1 MILPFGATF
10 EPRRSRGNCQKEEV
24 MPTGKLLELQN
35 VGKNFDG
42 KWVVKGATFKL
53 ERGEILA
60 LVGPSGA
67 GKTTLL
73 RMMNLLEKPDE
84 GKIRICREKPNSN
97 ALALRRKMV
106 MVSQKPVMFSGTA
119 YDNAAYGLRL
129 RRAPE
134 KEIRES
140 VEQALSILGLQGY
153 EKRKART
160 LSGGEAQRVAF
171 ARAIVTKPE
180 IVLLDEFTAN
190 LNPSNIDILE
200 KALRRY
206 VALCNCGAMLVTH
219 NLFQAKR
226 LAHRTGI
233 ILGGKIMEMG
243 NTDEIFEN
251 PKTEEGKKFIRGEI
265 LF

>member
-1 MILPFGATF
+1 MSAP
-10 EPRRSRGNCQKEEV
+10 
-24 MPTGKLLELQN
+24 LLELNN

-42 KWVVKGATFKL
+42 KWVVRGASFKL

-67 GKTTLL
+67 GKTTIL
-73 RMMNLLEKPDE
+73 RMINLLERPDE
-84 GKIRICREKPNSN
+84 GEIKICSEKPNGN

-129 RRAPE
+129 RGAPE
-134 KEIRES
+134 ADIRES
-140 VEQALSILGLQGY
+140 VEQALEILGLSGY
-153 EKRKART
+153 GHRKART
-160 LSGGEAQRVAF
+160 LSGGEAQRLAF
-171 ARAIVTKPE
+171 ARAAVVQPDIM
-180 IVLLDEFTAN
+180 LLDEFTAN

-200 KALRRY
+200 KALREY
-206 VALCNCGAMLVTH
+206 VALYNCGVVLVTH

-226 LAHRTGI
+226 LADRTGVL
-233 ILGGKIMEMG
+233 LGGKIVEMG
-243 NTDEIFEN
+243 SSKEIFEN
-251 PKTEEGKKFIRGEI
+251 PKTEEGKKFIHGEI